1 MKLSASLSLQQ
12 HGWHASNDPLSL
24 GKALIST
31 MASAHDQ
38 LHVDQ
43 ESVCSRTVFVDASG
57 VSSTDFHLSEAA
69 KKELFTK
76 GAAAA
81 TEFLTAWD
89 LATWKQQYGQ
99 QTGNQPVPVA
109 P

>member
-1 MKLSASLSLQQ
+1 
-12 HGWHASNDPLSL
+12 
-24 GKALIST
+24 

-57 VSSTDFHLSEAA
+57 VSSTDIHLSEAT

-81 TEFLTAWD
+81 TAFLTTRDFAAW
-89 LATWKQQYGQ
+89 K
-99 QTGNQPVPVA
+99 
-109 P
+109 